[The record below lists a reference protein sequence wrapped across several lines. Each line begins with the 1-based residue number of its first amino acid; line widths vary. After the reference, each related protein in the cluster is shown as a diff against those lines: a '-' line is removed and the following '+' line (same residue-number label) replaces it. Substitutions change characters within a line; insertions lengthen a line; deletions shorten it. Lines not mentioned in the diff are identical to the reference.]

1 MLLAETLKKAYQ
13 FFPQKQAIVCGG
25 RRWTY
30 GEFYGRLC
38 RFAQF
43 LKEAGI
49 EKGDRVAILHPNCHC
64 FLEVY
69 YAVALIG
76 AAAVP
81 LNFRLSPGEITL
93 ILNDAGARLLI
104 ADPRFRETVEM
115 IRADLPTVERIVWT
129 GDERGEFPDGGRDC
143 KFCISV
149 CGSRFGG
156 HKGRRVG
163 MERESDFAAGAPGVR
178 ISLPQHPRRFFRMAD
193 GNRR

>member
-30 GEFYGRLC
+30 GEFCGRLC

-69 YAVALIG
+69 YAIALRG
-76 AAAVP
+76 AAVMPANRVSICP
-81 LNFRLSPGEITL
+81 TPSISIRPDRRTLYTSFPRGSSLISMSRLDEGERWGT
-93 ILNDAGARLLI
+93 RC
-104 ADPRFRETVEM
+104 RRTV
-115 IRADLPTVERIVWT
+115 
-129 GDERGEFPDGGRDC
+129 
-143 KFCISV
+143 
-149 CGSRFGG
+149 
-156 HKGRRVG
+156 
-163 MERESDFAAGAPGVR
+163 
-178 ISLPQHPRRFFRMAD
+178 
-193 GNRR
+193 